1 VVSKCNKRLWA
12 SIVST
17 SDNSYPDNTN
27 SFDIQKRSWLKY
39 ILLTFAVPFA
49 TLSTAQVKAS
59 ASWYDKLNPIPP
71 ETQAKVGSIID
82 TIYKIFDWFK
92 NIKQNITELSTDVM
106 FWVYETLTK
115 VVLHTPSILFSTD
128 WFKSNILT
136 FTGLSITTSIIL
148 AMLEG
153 LKLMSGCLIENR
165 KPTDL
170 KRISKRIPLVVLGSA
185 IAPSGFYYM
194 FKGLNKLTDIIID
207 FGKLQMEKGMSQL
220 SFNDISLL
228 QVFGFIGFDIALI
241 TMLVPILLQ
250 NFRRWFDLLALGV
263 MTPLALASWVFA
275 SQEHWFIMWREHIKK
290 CATVQV
296 VYAIFLL
303 LIGTLLFGT
312 KLPNNTWDVMI
323 QLGIVIGGLWRM
335 NTPPNFLS
343 RYIDRGEDVT
353 SMFNGA
359 FNVVRPIT
367 MIKKKFKLNNR
378 KPMRGVKPR

>member
-1 VVSKCNKRLWA
+1 MVSKCNKRLRS
-12 SIVST
+12 SIIST
-17 SDNSYPDNTN
+17 SNHIDTDDFN
-27 SFDIQKRSWLKY
+27 SFNIQKRPWLKY
-39 ILLTFAVPFA
+39 VLLTLAVPFSIL
-49 TLSTAQVKAS
+49 TTAQIKVS
-59 ASWYDKLNPIPP
+59 AAWYDKLNPIPK
-71 ETQAKVGSIID
+71 ETQTKVSSIID

-92 NIKQNITELSTDVM
+92 NIKQNIAELSTDVM

-115 VVLHTPSILFSTD
+115 VTLHTPSILFNTD

-136 FTGLSITTSIIL
+136 FTGLSIATSIL
-148 AMLEG
+148 LSMFEG
-153 LKLMSGCLIENR
+153 LKLMSSELIENR

-185 IAPSGFYYM
+185 IAPSAFYYM

-207 FGKLQMEKGMSQL
+207 FGKFQMEKGMSQL
-220 SFNDISLL
+220 SINDISLL

-241 TMLVPILLQ
+241 TMMIPILLQ

-275 SQEHWFIMWREHIKK
+275 SQEHWFIMWRDHIKK

-312 KLPNNTWDVMI
+312 KLSNNSWDVMI

-353 SMFNGA
+353 SMWNGA

-378 KPMRGVKPR
+378 KVLKGVKSK

>member
-1 VVSKCNKRLWA
+1 MVSKRNKRFRS
-12 SIVST
+12 SIIST
-17 SDNSYPDNTN
+17 SNHIDTDDFD
-27 SFDIQKRSWLKY
+27 SFNIQKRSWFKY
-39 ILLTFAVPFA
+39 VLLTLAVPFA
-49 TLSTAQVKAS
+49 TLAS
-59 ASWYDKLNPIPP
+59 SQIKVSAAWYDKLNPIPK
-71 ETQAKVGSIID
+71 ETQAKVNSIID
-82 TIYKIFDWFK
+82 TVYKIFDWFK

-115 VVLHTPSILFSTD
+115 VILHTPSILFNTD

-136 FTGLSITTSIIL
+136 FTGLSIATSIL
-148 AMLEG
+148 LSMFEG
-153 LKLMSGCLIENR
+153 LKLMSSELIENR

-170 KRISKRIPLVVLGSA
+170 KRISKRIPLVALGSA
-185 IAPSGFYYM
+185 IAPSAFYYM

-207 FGKLQMEKGMSQL
+207 FGKFQMKKGMSQL
-220 SFNDISLL
+220 SINDISLL

-241 TMLVPILLQ
+241 TMLIPILLQ

-275 SQEHWFIMWREHIKK
+275 SQEHWFIMWRDHIKK

-312 KLPNNTWDVMI
+312 KLPNNSWDVMI

-353 SMFNGA
+353 SMWNGA
-359 FNVVRPIT
+359 FNVVRPIN

-378 KPMRGVKPR
+378 NAMRGAKSK

>member
-1 VVSKCNKRLWA
+1 MVSKCNKRLWA